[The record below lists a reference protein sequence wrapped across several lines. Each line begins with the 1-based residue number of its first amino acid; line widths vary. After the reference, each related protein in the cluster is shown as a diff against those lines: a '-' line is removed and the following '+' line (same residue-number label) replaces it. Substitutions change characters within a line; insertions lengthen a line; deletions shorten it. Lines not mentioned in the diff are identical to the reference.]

1 MHLYHSLVQVSMAVY
16 QLHCHML
23 LYTKS
28 VDHVTVGV
36 GQLQFGE
43 ARGTGTLTK

>member
-1 MHLYHSLVQVSMAVY
+1 MHLCHSLVPVSMAVY
-16 QLHCHML
+16 HLHCHML

-28 VDHVTVGV
+28 VEHVTVKV

-43 ARGTGTLTK
+43 GTGMLTK